1 MRGGALLLALI
12 LAKGAWAGE
21 PVRLARATSVSAFP
35 RIAAPRT
42 PATAKINAALTRLDR
57 RWSDF
62 ARECRSGG
70 KDNEASRRVR
80 ATLTGPRFLSLVARD
95 EESCG
100 GAHPDN
106 STLALVY
113 DLGSGRPV
121 DWREMLGPRLAA
133 ETTTDTVIDGTTIGM
148 VGSDALRGL
157 YVRARK
163 PDKDCADVLADP
175 SLHFVAWLDGKRR
188 RPASGIVTS
197 SPQAATACG
206 STGSIASPRR
216 LPSNH
221 ATKCRL
227 GSASTSAQFLSGLR
241 ART

>member
-163 PDKDCADVLADP
+163 PDKNCADVLADP

-188 RPASGIVTS
+188 GLAIEPVLPHAV
-197 SPQAATACG
+197 AACG
-206 STGSIASPRR
+206 DDVTIPLAGLRR
-216 LPSNH
+216 LGADP
-221 ATKCRL
+221 AL
-227 GSASTSAQFLSGLR
+227 TSALAGG
-241 ART
+241 